1 MTETV
6 RPGRAL
12 GKFRQLI
19 MKIVTADFLVA
30 AEEKKDYPGVGLKE
44 IAFSGRS
51 NVGKSSMINT
61 LLGRR
66 NLVRTSK
73 TPGRTQKLNFF
84 IINRRYVF
92 VDLPGYGFAA
102 VPESVKQRWRPMVEG
117 YLQARRELA
126 AVVTIVDARRP
137 PTASDMQLI
146 DYLQHHEIPF
156 IVAATKA
163 DKLSR
168 SETVSCLRSI
178 KTLLGGEAPVV
189 VFSSLSGQGKNEL
202 WKEIKNFIE

>member
-1 MTETV
+1 MTGTV
-6 RPGRAL
+6 IPGRAL
-12 GKFRQLI
+12 GLVRQLI

-30 AEEKKDYPGVGLKE
+30 AEEKKDYPGGGLKE

-84 IINRRYVF
+84 VINQRYVF

-102 VPESVKQRWRPMVEG
+102 VPESVKKRWRPMVEG

-137 PTASDMQLI
+137 PTESDMQLI
-146 DYLQHHEIPF
+146 HYLQHHDIPF

-178 KTLLGGEAPVV
+178 ETLLGGDAPVV
-189 VFSSLSGQGKNEL
+189 VFSSLNGQGRNEL
-202 WKEIKNFIE
+202 WKQIKNFIE

>member
-1 MTETV
+1 MMVTV

-19 MKIVTADFLVA
+19 MKIVTADFLGA
-30 AEEKKDYPGVGLKE
+30 AEDKKDYPGGGLKE

-84 IINRRYVF
+84 LINRRYVF

-137 PTASDMQLI
+137 PTASDIQLI

-168 SETVSCLRSI
+168 SETLSCLRSI
-178 KTLLGGEAPVV
+178 KTLLGEDTPVV
-189 VFSSLSGQGKNEL
+189 VFSSLSGLGKNEL